1 MIDNINDLPE
11 KIINIEKITFKD
23 FKGEGRVLKIDF
35 TAYQYMVPQN
45 LSRNPLYQSL
55 CCTNINQIT
64 LGNTQHI
71 NKQSTYCSKIRTH
84 TLG

>member
-35 TAYQYMVPQN
+35 NALEENKYKKIIKRLLGYVINYDENNKNIKN
-45 LSRNPLYQSL
+45 LY
-55 CCTNINQIT
+55 
-64 LGNTQHI
+64 
-71 NKQSTYCSKIRTH
+71 
-84 TLG
+84 

>member
-35 TAYQYMVPQN
+35 NA
-45 LSRNPLYQSL
+45 LEE
-55 CCTNINQIT
+55 
-64 LGNTQHI
+64 
-71 NKQSTYCSKIRTH
+71 NKYKKKVNKI
-84 TLG
+84 